1 MFVVAARTTVMIQRL
16 CVPFPTHLLTIRSA
30 FSKFSYPTIVVF
42 LVIVVVFLVIVVV
55 FLVIVV
61 VFLVIVVVFLVIVV
75 VSVLAFGISLTLCL
89 RCRARNYARLG

>member
-61 VFLVIVVVFLVIVV
+61 VFLVIVVV
-75 VSVLAFGISLTLCL
+75 SVLAFGISLTLCL

>member
-1 MFVVAARTTVMIQRL
+1 MFVVAARTTIMIQRL

-42 LVIVVVFLVIVVV
+42 LTIVVVFLA
-55 FLVIVV
+55 
-61 VFLVIVVVFLVIVV
+61 IVV
-75 VSVLAFGISLTLCL
+75 VSVLAFEISLTLCL